1 MGGWGPGNFDSD
13 LAMDWYLNDFG
24 KSMIGRLREIAS
36 DKMSFEPD
44 EPESVEFICTLQV
57 LTVLDEYLCPIL
69 PGRDVIAQWRD
80 TYLEVFDASEPGRG
94 DERRARIVET
104 FDVATS
110 RAEPEATGKSSAKA
124 TKATP
129 AAKRKPAAKRTPTP
143 KKSSPKMR

>member
-24 KSMIGRLREIAS
+24 KFMIGRLRGIAS

-57 LTVLDEYLCPIL
+57 LTVLDEHLCQIL

-80 TYLEVFDASEPGRG
+80 TYLEVFDAFEPGRG

-104 FDVATS
+104 FDV
-110 RAEPEATGKSSAKA
+110 EEAPTE
-124 TKATP
+124 TTP
-129 AAKRKPAAKRTPTP
+129 VPVP
-143 KKSSPKMR
+143 K